1 MAARRA
7 SHTDT
12 RSKHTTKKKKKL
24 TARQLARRRRRQRL
38 SLIKNL
44 AVVLLGLLL
53 CGILGCYLF
62 LPRDALRPSDPTP
75 VPTQAPTDAPTA
87 TPTPV
92 PTATPSPGPTPEP
105 TPITIA
111 LTAVGDCTLGGDYN
125 RTSET
130 RFDEFLRGADG
141 QPDLVPAA

>member
-7 SHTDT
+7 SHSDT

-92 PTATPSPGPTPEP
+92 STATPSPSPTP
-105 TPITIA
+105 
-111 LTAVGDCTLGGDYN
+111 
-125 RTSET
+125 
-130 RFDEFLRGADG
+130 
-141 QPDLVPAA
+141 